1 MLPQKGDTE
10 AERQGEILAFYGE
23 EEART
28 CGSPNPGPA
37 VEKDNTAMKP
47 AVKTEEKVRFLGI
60 RKPLCTESLVINT
73 GHSMV
78 VQVLFK
84 KKCMRFV
91 RVSTHKRRDE
101 CASLAK
107 GPALSLFII
116 IIWLFLLLFYYYY
129 YFLECL
135 EALMKQSLLVLL
147 KTKDSIYYSELF
159 L

>member
-1 MLPQKGDTE
+1 MIFLFFFLSFIDLLPQKVDTE

-78 VQVLFK
+78 VQVLFQK
-84 KKCMRFV
+84 QMHGFRQGFH
-91 RVSTHKRRDE
+91 TQE
-101 CASLAK
+101 K
-107 GPALSLFII
+107 G
-116 IIWLFLLLFYYYY
+116 
-129 YFLECL
+129 
-135 EALMKQSLLVLL
+135 
-147 KTKDSIYYSELF
+147 
-159 L
+159 